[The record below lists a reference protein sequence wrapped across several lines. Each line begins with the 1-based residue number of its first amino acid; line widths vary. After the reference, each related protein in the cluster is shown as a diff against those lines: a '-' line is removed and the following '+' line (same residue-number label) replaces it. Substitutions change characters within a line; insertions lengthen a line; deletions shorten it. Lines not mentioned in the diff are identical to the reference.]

1 MNGSHLRLTNAK
13 ANVAKMR
20 SVLAF
25 SRVERSPHRVHRGPR
40 NRAKPSETERV
51 IERQS
56 HARSCVTDARSL
68 ARRYIR
74 SCYALRF
81 VSRQRHDPSDARF
94 KSLAI
99 SSSLSLSRSL
109 SLRFLGTREK
119 KKKRRKRKINAPRG
133 AFPSS
138 LVRRFRARESTSMT
152 RSASISIS

>member
-99 SSSLSLSRSL
+99 SSSLSLSLSL
-109 SLRFLGTREK
+109 SEVSRNAREEEKEK
-119 KKKRRKRKINAPRG
+119 KKKNQRATRRLPLLPR
-133 AFPSS
+133 A
-138 LVRRFRARESTSMT
+138 
-152 RSASISIS
+152 

>member
-109 SLRFLGTREK
+109 SEVSRNAREEEKEK
-119 KKKRRKRKINAPRG
+119 KKKNQRATRRLPLLPR
-133 AFPSS
+133 A
-138 LVRRFRARESTSMT
+138 
-152 RSASISIS
+152 